1 MDRNLVIYLVK
12 TEYSSP
18 NNAVMP
24 SIEPIQ
30 IQPLPILNGKENGLS
45 SLKSPTKNGDVFVN
59 TFGIPLPPPAKK
71 PLEILDIDKE
81 TPDGHVP
88 RDPIQVRLTGVH
100 PLNSESPLTALFDEG
115 TVLRICGA
123 AGSIRS

>member
-1 MDRNLVIYLVK
+1 
-12 TEYSSP
+12 
-18 NNAVMP
+18 MP

-30 IQPLPILNGKENGLS
+30 VQPLTILNSKRNGLS

-59 TFGIPLPPPAKK
+59 TFDIPLPLSAKK

-88 RDPIQVRLTGVH
+88 RNPIQIRLTGVH

-115 TVLRICGA
+115 TIPLVCGT
-123 AGSIRS
+123 AGNIRS